1 MMMILNPRRCNYKS
15 VIYIFE
21 VFFYTKIDFIIPHNV
36 VVIKDMNTFS
46 PRNYMK
52 NIFPCLATSS
62 VCFAMLFIIGLIG
75 GAITFSVYSVIA
87 LINNSNNSIQDV
99 CSGSNLWSFL
109 LVTLITGFLQ
119 SSQSASSAASESRGA
134 KMMSA
139 LCVVVVQ
146 IGFMVWAGFELWA
159 NRCAANNLSDNLI
172 YKMVHTWFFI
182 AATAFGLVIIIVIG
196 AGCMEIRE
204 TNAARGRWFADEG
217 SFDSRSRI
225 VSEDDIG
232 IDYVRK
238 M

>member
-1 MMMILNPRRCNYKS
+1 MTPYN
-15 VIYIFE
+15 
-21 VFFYTKIDFIIPHNV
+21 
-36 VVIKDMNTFS
+36 
-46 PRNYMK
+46 PRNYIE
-52 NIFPCLATSS
+52 NIFPCLATTS
-62 VCFAMLFIIGLIG
+62 VCLAMIIGIMIIG
-75 GAITFSVYSVIA
+75 GAVTFSVYSVVA

-109 LVTLITGFLQ
+109 LVTLIVGLLQ

-134 KMMSA
+134 KLMSA

-146 IGFMVWAGFELWA
+146 IGLMVWSGLELWA
-159 NRCAANNLSDNLI
+159 NRCAANNLSENLV

-182 AATAFGLVIIIVIG
+182 SATAFGLVIIIVIG

-204 TNAARGRWFADEG
+204 SNAARGRWFADDS
-217 SFDSRSRI
+217 SFDSRSGM
-225 VSEDDIG
+225 VSEDD

>member
-1 MMMILNPRRCNYKS
+1 
-15 VIYIFE
+15 
-21 VFFYTKIDFIIPHNV
+21 
-36 VVIKDMNTFS
+36 MNS
-46 PRNYMK
+46 PYNTRNYMA
-52 NIFPCLATSS
+52 NIFPCLETSAI
-62 VCFAMLFIIGLIG
+62 CFAMLFMIGIVG

-109 LVTLITGFLQ
+109 LVTLIAGFLQ

-172 YKMVHTWFFI
+172 YKMVHAWFFI

>member
-1 MMMILNPRRCNYKS
+1 
-15 VIYIFE
+15 
-21 VFFYTKIDFIIPHNV
+21 
-36 VVIKDMNTFS
+36 MNTFS

-62 VCFAMLFIIGLIG
+62 VCFAMLFMIGLIG
-75 GAITFSVYSVIA
+75 GAITFTVYSVIA

-109 LVTLITGFLQ
+109 LVTLIAGFLQ

-134 KMMSA
+134 KMMSV

-146 IGFMVWAGFELWA
+146 IGFMVWAGLELWA

-172 YKMVHTWFFI
+172 YKMVHAWFFI

-204 TNAARGRWFADEG
+204 SNAAKGRWFADEG
-217 SFDSRSRI
+217 SFDARSRM
-225 VSEDDIG
+225 VSADDID

>member
-1 MMMILNPRRCNYKS
+1 
-15 VIYIFE
+15 
-21 VFFYTKIDFIIPHNV
+21 
-36 VVIKDMNTFS
+36 MNS
-46 PRNYMK
+46 PYNTRNYIK

-62 VCFAMLFIIGLIG
+62 VCFAMLFMIGLIG
-75 GAITFSVYSVIA
+75 GAITFTVYSVIA

-109 LVTLITGFLQ
+109 LVTLIAGFLQ

-134 KMMSA
+134 KMMSV

-204 TNAARGRWFADEG
+204 SNAARGRWFADEG
-217 SFDSRSRI
+217 SFDSRSRV
-225 VSEDDIG
+225 VSADNID